1 MDDSCDGAI
10 NLEEFSKLVPG
21 WFFLRWW
28 FHFFF
33 LVEVQGKIKA
43 NPGNSANVCDPFWGC

>member
-21 WFFLRWW
+21 FRFFLLTGGWLPI
-28 FHFFF
+28 FFF
-33 LVEVQGKIKA
+33 WWKFNKVKVGE
-43 NPGNSANVCDPFWGC
+43 NPGNSAS